1 MTGSNKSALTRRIR
15 VEAQRLGFFKT
26 GVTAARPLPSPE
38 RLEQWLSG
46 GMHGKM
52 GYMPRQARRRK
63 DPRRVL
69 ENARSLVV
77 LAMNYHS
84 GEQLEEDPVRGR
96 ISRYAWGD
104 DYHDVVKERLEELY
118 RFIRREEPAASGLC
132 YVDTGP
138 IMEKVWGAETAL
150 GWMGKHTNL
159 IAREQGSWFFV
170 GVILLDLELE
180 YDAPETDHCGTCERC
195 ISACPTGAIV
205 APYVLDARL
214 CISYLTV
221 ELRGSIPRALRR
233 SIGNRIYGC
242 DDCQEGCPCNR
253 FAVPSPEP
261 AFRPHEGNWVPEL
274 ETLVDLTPEEF
285 DRRFH
290 SSPIR
295 RAERDG
301 FVRNVVVALG
311 NSRRSEAVAPLAR
324 ALGDASAVVR
334 SHAAW
339 ALGEIDS
346 PAARA
351 LLAASRQTES
361 DPAVV
366 EEIETALGAH
376 SP

>member
-1 MTGSNKSALTRRIR
+1 MAGSNKSALTRRIR
-15 VEAQRLGFFKT
+15 AEAQRLGFFKT

-150 GWMGKHTNL
+150 GWIGKHTNL

-180 YDAPETDHCGTCERC
+180 YDAPEADHCGTCERC

-214 CISYLTV
+214 CISYLTI

-242 DDCQEGCPCNR
+242 DDCQEVCPWNR

-261 AFRPHEGNWVPEL
+261 AFHPREGNWMPEL
-274 ETLVDLTPEEF
+274 EPLVDLTPEEF

-311 NSRRSEAVAPLAR
+311 NSRRAEAVAPLAR
-324 ALGDASAVVR
+324 AFGDAGAVVR

-366 EEIETALGAH
+366 EEIETALGARL
-376 SP
+376 